1 MLNFWIIKVV
11 RFVTCFF
18 VFACIVAAFFYPG
31 GNIYDASQVGYS
43 FTHNFLSDLGGLESH
58 SGDKN
63 MVSFILFNL
72 SMILFFLVGIS
83 FLLVPVLFKE
93 NKFTFFLAIIGS
105 LFFFVGSIFFAGV
118 GFTPYDLYLDLH
130 VFFAL
135 NSFQLMVPA
144 SLLYLVVFLR
154 SSLSLKYSIVIAF
167 FLLSVFLYV
176 IYLNFGES
184 PFNSKEAMIT
194 SASIQKC
201 IALLSVASIFSL
213 TFGFSQILNKY

>member
-1 MLNFWIIKVV
+1 
-11 RFVTCFF
+11 
-18 VFACIVAAFFYPG
+18 
-31 GNIYDASQVGYS
+31 
-43 FTHNFLSDLGGLESH
+43 
-58 SGDKN
+58 

-93 NKFTFFLAIIGS
+93 NKSTFILAIIGS

-130 VFFAL
+130 IFFAL

-144 SLLYLVVFLR
+144 SLLYLIVFLR
-154 SSLSLKYSIVIAF
+154 SSLSFKYSIVIAF

-184 PFNSKEAMIT
+184 PFNSKEALII
-194 SASIQKC
+194 SASIQKY
-201 IALLSVASIFSL
+201 IAFLSVASIFSL
-213 TFGFSQILNKY
+213 TFGFSQLLNKY

>member
-1 MLNFWIIKVV
+1 MLNFWTIKVV

-31 GNIYDASQVGYS
+31 GNIHDTTQVGYS

-130 VFFAL
+130 IFFAL
-135 NSFQLMVPA
+135 NSFQLMIPA
-144 SLLYLVVFLR
+144 LLLYLIVFLR
-154 SSLSLKYSIVIAF
+154 SSLSLKYSMVIAF

-176 IYLNFGES
+176 FYLNFGES
-184 PFNSKEAMIT
+184 PLNSKEALIT

-201 IALLSVASIFSL
+201 IAFLSVASIFSL

>member
-1 MLNFWIIKVV
+1 MLNFWTIKVV

-18 VFACIVAAFFYPG
+18 VFACIFAAFFYPG
-31 GNIYDASQVGYS
+31 GNIHDSTQVGYS

-93 NKFTFFLAIIGS
+93 NKSTFILAIIGS

-130 VFFAL
+130 IFFAL

-144 SLLYLVVFLR
+144 SLLYLIVFLR
-154 SSLSLKYSIVIAF
+154 LSLIHI
-167 FLLSVFLYV
+167 
-176 IYLNFGES
+176 
-184 PFNSKEAMIT
+184 
-194 SASIQKC
+194 
-201 IALLSVASIFSL
+201 
-213 TFGFSQILNKY
+213 